1 MINWVE
7 LSVFIFL
14 TVLFFALVYDSLR
27 LRFNLQKMSRK
38 MVQQRIDY
46 DSIVVKLQEALKE
59 SDTKNVESKEGF
71 IKFLT
76 DSRDWAF
83 QYIENVQSAI
93 DKLNEESVKVDFNAS
108 YLLPE
113 EVESLH
119 DAILKILE
127 QIPEDSQND

>member
-1 MINWVE
+1 VINWVE